1 MDSNS
6 IESSAQAIAEAL
18 APQARMP
25 SARWR
30 WGTVSSVS
38 ESGTMSV
45 SIGGA
50 TVPGLRCAAHVMG
63 ARAGDRCRVMFC
75 GTEAMVD
82 AVRAASGLLGLPD
95 VEARSVTAREVHS
108 DVQAGTFAPASGV
121 FTPSFS
127 TVRRRGDAAQF
138 TVQGTLDGGKAAW
151 SGFSSIGT
159 LSARPVDWMNLSGIV
174 QVSGTATPLF
184 AQLNPNTGAV
194 EIRTLDAGIPAGS
207 WMWLGGGYTAAD

>member
-1 MDSNS
+1 MDS
-6 IESSAQAIAEAL
+6 IGSSAQAIAEAL

-30 WGTVSSVS
+30 WGTVASVS

-63 ARAGDRCRVMFC
+63 ARAGDRVRVMFC
-75 GTEAMVD
+75 GTEALVD

-95 VEARSVTAREVHS
+95 VEARIITAQEVHS
-108 DVQAGTFAPASGV
+108 DVKGGTFAPASGV

-127 TVRRRGDAAQF
+127 TVRRRGDTVNF
-138 TVQGTLDGGKAAW
+138 TVQGQLDGGKAAW
-151 SGFSSIGT
+151 SGFSGIGT
-159 LSARPVDWMNLSGIV
+159 LSAKPVDWMNFVGLV
-174 QVSGTATPLF
+174 QVDGTATPVLC
-184 AQLNPNTGAV
+184 QLNPGTGAV

>member
-1 MDSNS
+1 MDS
-6 IESSAQAIAEAL
+6 IGSSAQAIAEAL

-45 SIGGA
+45 SIGGS

-63 ARAGDRCRVMFC
+63 AKAGDRVRVMFC

-95 VEARSVTAREVHS
+95 VDARIITAQEVHS
-108 DVQAGTFAPASGV
+108 GIQIASFAPASGV
-121 FTPSFS
+121 FTPLFS
-127 TVRRRGDAAQF
+127 TVRRRGDGAQF
-138 TVQGTLDGGKAAW
+138 TVQGTLTNAKAAW

-159 LSARPVDWMNLSGIV
+159 LSAKPVDWMNFTGLV
-174 QVSGTATPLF
+174 QVDGTATPVLC
-184 AQLNPNTGAV
+184 QLNPNTGEV
-194 EIRTLDAGIPAGS
+194 EIRTLNAGIPAGS
-207 WMWLGGGYTAAD
+207 WMWLGAGYTAAD